1 MKNTFS
7 KKDKIFLAGSS
18 GMVGK
23 AILRSLKKKGYGIDE
38 NIDKLLLPKR
48 KDLDLLDF
56 NSVSNWFEINN
67 PDIVIIAAAKVGG
80 ILANSTYPADF
91 LLENLKI
98 QTNLIEA
105 ASLFDVKRILFLGS
119 T

>member
-1 MKNTFS
+1 MK
-7 KKDKIFLAGSS
+7 
-18 GMVGK
+18 
-23 AILRSLKKKGYGIDE
+23 ILISCYSQKKGF
-38 NIDKLLLPKR
+38 R
-48 KDLDLLDF
+48 SSDF

-67 PDIVIIAAAKVGG
+67 PDIVIIAVAKVGG

-105 ASLFDVKRILFLGS
+105 ASLFDVKRIYF
-119 T
+119 